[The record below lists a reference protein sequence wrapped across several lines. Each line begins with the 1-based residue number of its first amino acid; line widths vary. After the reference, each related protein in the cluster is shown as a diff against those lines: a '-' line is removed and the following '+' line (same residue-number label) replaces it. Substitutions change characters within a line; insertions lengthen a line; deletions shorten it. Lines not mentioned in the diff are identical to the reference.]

1 MEPWRCSL
9 CDLQTDAI
17 RYPQTPLTD
26 NMPKIQLRCGHEY
39 HTHCYMYKIMNT
51 EDLPVHDRCPDIDCG
66 EYLLPDNVREFY
78 RDDTEVRRADTNVV
92 TLWNE
97 NEVFRNELKEIMKLR
112 KKFKSEI
119 AGFRPLYRTIHTEF
133 KEKILAYRESIKYE
147 KREFRQRLMNL
158 SERRRAVFAMS
169 RYKRKLNDFVR
180 KYQIWT
186 TNLRALHGIRGAP
199 RIPLRSN
206 FGITWAE
213 RRLLR
218 SYIRVST

>member
-1 MEPWRCSL
+1 
-9 CDLQTDAI
+9 
-17 RYPQTPLTD
+17 
-26 NMPKIQLRCGHEY
+26 
-39 HTHCYMYKIMNT
+39 MYKIMNT